1 MTCPPNEIT
10 KFNYQE
16 VLEEVVER
24 IKLSDFVA
32 IDCTVE
38 TTGLLL
44 QDETF
49 NKASLDD
56 IHQ

>member
-1 MTCPPNEIT
+1 MACPPNEIT

-16 VLEEVVER
+16 MLEEVVER